1 MADTLPI
8 RLAKLAQAEFDD
20 GFDVTWESLT
30 SDEQERWQR
39 AALKV
44 YQVGVA
50 DALKDPG
57 AA

>member
-1 MADTLPI
+1 MTDVLHV
-8 RLAKLAQAEFDD
+8 RLAKIAQAEFDD
-20 GFDVTWESLT
+20 GDVDWEDI
-30 SDEQERWQR
+30 SDEDRARWER

-57 AA
+57 SA